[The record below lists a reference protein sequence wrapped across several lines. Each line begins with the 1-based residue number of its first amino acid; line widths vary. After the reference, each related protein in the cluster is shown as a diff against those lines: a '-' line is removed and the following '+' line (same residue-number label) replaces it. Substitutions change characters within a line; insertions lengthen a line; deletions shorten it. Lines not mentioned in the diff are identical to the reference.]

1 MVSGFRVL
9 VSGIRL
15 RVYKCK
21 LGGRVSVL
29 MRFRVEGLHGL
40 DVQFMVTLIRLE
52 C

>member
-1 MVSGFRVL
+1 M

-15 RVYKCK
+15 GVYQCK
-21 LGGRVSVL
+21 LRGRVSVL
-29 MRFRVEGLHGL
+29 IRFRVEGLHGL